1 MWAVIKCLSLP
12 IGTQYFICGHATT
25 KFMGVGDS
33 LFHFKV
39 CYIIIVYFGIFGHV
53 CNVVN
58 YNHLKVQLG

>member
-1 MWAVIKCLSLP
+1 
-12 IGTQYFICGHATT
+12 
-25 KFMGVGDS
+25 MGVGDS